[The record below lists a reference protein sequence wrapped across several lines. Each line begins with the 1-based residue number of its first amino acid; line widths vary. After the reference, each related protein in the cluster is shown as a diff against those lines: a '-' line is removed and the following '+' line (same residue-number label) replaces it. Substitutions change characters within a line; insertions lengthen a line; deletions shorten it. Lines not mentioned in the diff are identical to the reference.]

1 MSGTVGLYGLA
12 MWVPDSK
19 SSFATDFTTSLE
31 PKKGSQ
37 VTKIAELNIP
47 DSSVQLGCGT
57 MKSSTA
63 YSVQNEL
70 GSPAPKKRV
79 KSHTNQRI
87 VRISKLFFSCSSV
100 CSVLPSLKYYKCSPK
115 VAAEESIDSLL
126 V

>member
-1 MSGTVGLYGLA
+1 MALQGGFQIV
-12 MWVPDSK
+12 
-19 SSFATDFTTSLE
+19 SLLLPLISQLHWAQE
-31 PKKGSQ
+31 DLGSQ
-37 VTKIAELNIP
+37 GTKISELNIP
-47 DSSVQLGCGT
+47 DPSVQLGCGT

-100 CSVLPSLKYYKCSPK
+100 CSVLPSLKYYKWSPK